1 MAHLNSILYL
11 MYLNQGK
18 LNMASKK
25 KTIILLTLFVLM
37 MATAEFAIA
46 GGCSHSK
53 FEKVQSSFS
62 EFLEIQAQ
70 KRLRGLAVKHCQNQN
85 TDLYLIEGV
94 SVLDME
100 IKDIDEAIASLKRT
114 IQIGEDVSYA
124 WAKLIRRC
132 EGNNSEATRWARDK
146 QKITDEGISVTQEL
160 LRVIENCNE
169 DKKEIRKF
177 INAL

>member
-1 MAHLNSILYL
+1 
-11 MYLNQGK
+11 
-18 LNMASKK
+18 
-25 KTIILLTLFVLM
+25 
-37 MATAEFAIA
+37 
-46 GGCSHSK
+46 
-53 FEKVQSSFS
+53 
-62 EFLEIQAQ
+62 
-70 KRLRGLAVKHCQNQN
+70 
-85 TDLYLIEGV
+85 
-94 SVLDME
+94 ME